1 MSTQA
6 ARLIASARLRDRRRS
21 ALALGLTAAVAL
33 GLLAARILLG
43 DFTITI
49 PDFFRV
55 ITGTDIPVASF
66 VLLES
71 KLPAALAGA
80 LAGMAF
86 GASGSIFQTMLRNP
100 LASPDVLGVT
110 LGASAGALGSSIL
123 FGWSGTSMS
132 LAAVVGAL
140 GVASLIH
147 LVGGSRSTASQRM
160 ILIGL
165 GIAAAL
171 QSVIQWLLMRA
182 NIYQAQDAMV
192 WLTGSLN
199 SPSWS
204 GIQRLALVIAV
215 AFPAVTILGRSLRL
229 LELGTDAAAA
239 LGVNVT
245 RSRLMLLALAVLM
258 TAVAASVTGPI
269 AFVSLLAGPIA
280 VRLNRGRPSIPLAA
294 LTGACIV
301 VGADYL
307 ANYVIPGDLPVGVL
321 TGVAGAPFLLYLL
334 AGPGRLSAR
343 SRPHHRQTDGGTS

>member
-1 MSTQA
+1 MTA
-6 ARLIASARLRDRRRS
+6 LAVVARTRSRVRRRFLIAV
-21 ALALGLTAAVAL
+21 LASSVVMI

-49 PDFFRV
+49 PDFFR
-55 ITGTDIPVASF
+55 IIGGTDIPVASF
-66 VLLES
+66 MVLES

-80 LAGMAF
+80 LAGVAF
-86 GASGSIFQTMLRNP
+86 GAAGSTFQTMLRNP

-123 FGWSGTSMS
+123 FGWSGTAMS
-132 LAAVVGAL
+132 LAALCGSL
-140 GVASLIH
+140 GVALLIH
-147 LVGGSRSTASQRM
+147 LVGGRGDTASHRM

-165 GIAAAL
+165 GVAAAL

-204 GIQRLALVIAV
+204 GITRLAVVLV
-215 AFPAVTILGRSLRL
+215 VTLPLALALGRSLRL
-229 LELGTDAAAA
+229 VELGTEAATG
-239 LGVNVT
+239 LGANVT
-245 RSRLMLLALAVLM
+245 RTRLALMGIAVLM
-258 TAVAASVTGPI
+258 TATAASVTGPI

-280 VRLNRGRPSIPLAA
+280 RRLNAGRPSIPLAA
-294 LTGACIV
+294 VVGACIV

-307 ANYVIPGDLPVGVL
+307 ANYMVPGDLPVGVL
-321 TGVAGAPFLLYLL
+321 TGIAGAPFLLYLL
-334 AGPGRLSAR
+334 ISTRR
-343 SRPHHRQTDGGTS
+343 SMEG